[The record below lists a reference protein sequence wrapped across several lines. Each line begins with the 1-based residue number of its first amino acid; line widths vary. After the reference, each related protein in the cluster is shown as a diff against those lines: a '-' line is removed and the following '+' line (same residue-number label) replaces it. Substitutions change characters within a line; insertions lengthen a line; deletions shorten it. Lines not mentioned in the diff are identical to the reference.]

1 MNDQRERTVA
11 GGNPQKLITRT
22 ELQVSVDQLRHNV
35 PVDWEHV
42 GVLARSIKKS
52 GQLAP
57 LLLCFQNIEIIDGF
71 HRLEALRLLK
81 ADTAHVNLIEC
92 SQEEFRD
99 ARITS
104 AVTHK
109 GVVFPRVVKWAQ
121 ESFEASPWVNKM
133 QGAEAFHLDRAN
145 QFPRPYRQA
154 LRRGLTPEDIL
165 NITGWVRD
173 KSAVWGLK
181 PEVIANMLDLAD
193 LTAPSLIPHVG
204 PKHDP
209 ETSTV
214 TRATLR
220 HLVTGVSDHPAQ
232 EAIIRKAVA
241 EKYTEAEVNRLIAA
255 YARAGTPEEQQQVL
269 STVWLTPPKP
279 EPVYIR
285 GNEEGRQEQMR
296 EIERGRERFRIEMA
310 ATQIAEMA
318 GVIPGLK
325 IDNHPDLKELLDG
338 AINMMLIAVAEYQG
352 SDVDVIR
359 DMRERIRT
367 MEEKAKGLRSENLL
381 LKRNNTALRKAMS
394 LSQLI
399 IEEESDLRKDS

>member
-1 MNDQRERTVA
+1 M
-11 GGNPQKLITRT
+11 
-22 ELQVSVDQLRHNV
+22 
-35 PVDWEHV
+35 
-42 GVLARSIKKS
+42 
-52 GQLAP
+52 
-57 LLLCFQNIEIIDGF
+57 DGF

-81 ADTAHVNLIEC
+81 ADTAHINLIDC

-109 GVVFPRVVKWAQ
+109 GVIFPRVVMWAR
-121 ESFEASPWVNKM
+121 ESFEASPWVNTM

-145 QFPRPYRQA
+145 KFPRPYRQA

-165 NITGWVRD
+165 KITGWVTD

-181 PEVIANMLDLAD
+181 PEVVANMLDLAD

-220 HLVTGVSDHPAQ
+220 HLVTGVPDHTSQ
-232 EAIIRKAVA
+232 EAIIRKAMA
-241 EKYTEAEVNRLIAA
+241 EKYTEAEANRLIAA
-255 YARAGTPEEQQQVL
+255 YARAGTPEEQQQIL
-269 STVWLTPPKP
+269 TTAWLTPPKP
-279 EPVYIR
+279 EPVFIR
-285 GNEEGRQEQMR
+285 GNEEERQQQVR
-296 EIERGRERFRIEMA
+296 EAEKARERFRIEMA
-310 ATQIAEMA
+310 ASQITEIA
-318 GVIPGLK
+318 GIIPSLK
-325 IDNHPDLKELLDG
+325 IDNHPDLKGLLDD
-338 AINMMLIAVAEYQG
+338 AIKMMLIAVAEYQG

-359 DMRERIRT
+359 DMRERIQT
-367 MEEKAKGLRSENLL
+367 LEEEIRGLRSENRLMN
-381 LKRNNTALRKAMS
+381 RNNTALRKAIS